1 MKTNEMESLVME
13 LIIFLKKWGLW
24 RDTSIFALGNR
35 YAYSADAGKTCM
47 GQDHVEFTQN
57 VNPEDYTSGITEE
70 RDCNGNFI
78 WKSYSNPEHI
88 LDMVFEGPLYMLL
101 WCEAYEVKKADLSL
115 EAWDCIWKHIEHTFF
130 FEEYLYDL
138 YDLASVEELYEKVM
152 EDKFYNPDYTEW
164 DPLVFDS
171 WEEYQEFFRGES
183 YRDEDEEKGIPNY
196 QRYGTYREYVDEME
210 YLENM
215 KPEDLEP
222 VWEKMLYDAKC
233 RFMNGDAGETLS
245 IDGSDLKELS
255 GFLVEEFRGIFERY
269 GLWYDFGFGWSLSC
283 YRSETL

>member
-24 RDTSIFALGNR
+24 QDTSIFALGNR
-35 YAYSADAGKTCM
+35 YAYSADAGKNYR
-47 GQDHVEFTQN
+47 GQDRVEFTPN
-57 VNPEDYTSGITEE
+57 VNPEDYTYGITAE
-70 RDCNGNFI
+70 RDCNGKYI

-88 LDMVFEGPLYMLL
+88 LDMVFEGALYMLL
-101 WCEAYEVKKADLSL
+101 RCDAYEVKKADLSP
-115 EAWDCIWKHIEHTFF
+115 EAWNCIWEHIEHTFF

-171 WEEYQEFFRGES
+171 WEEYQEFFHGES
-183 YRDEDEEKGIPNY
+183 YRDEDEEKGVPNY
-196 QRYGTYREYVDEME
+196 QRYGTYREYVDDME
-210 YLENM
+210 YSESM

-222 VWEKMLYDAKC
+222 VWEKMLYDAKR
-233 RFMNGDAGETLS
+233 RFMDGDDGETLS

-255 GFLVEEFRGIFERY
+255 WFLVEEFHGIFERY